1 MVGARGLQSDDK
13 RFKEERPVLVAGC
26 VPVNTPKP
34 MPSYTLSCVN
44 CVVCGLHLKKKKEG
58 RREEEAIA
66 GYVSYRSSCARN
78 SLRTE
83 LLFSTI
89 RRVHPTGMTAQL

>member
-44 CVVCGLHLKKKKEG
+44 CVVCGLHLKKK
-58 RREEEAIA
+58 RREGGRKRPLLGMCPIEAPAHGIA
-66 GYVSYRSSCARN
+66 CVPNYSFLQYAVYIPQG
-78 SLRTE
+78 
-83 LLFSTI
+83 
-89 RRVHPTGMTAQL
+89 